1 MSDRDSSSLFLGK
14 HASKAAKRLVKQ
26 DSSYIGTDRSN
37 DSTSH
42 SLNGFMNMSV
52 GRNYKNKSAAFLPT
66 QTRGYAD
73 SKLSYGSMMVSEI
86 SDENEQ
92 FSEARGGENGDDFFD
107 PKEVEKEGI
116 VKHLLTMCL
125 TKPVSPLLLALPFAY
140 ISYHQE
146 WSPVWIFWLNFLGMV
161 PLASILGDFTE
172 ELALHTNQVIGG
184 LINATFG
191 NIVEVVV
198 AINALRA
205 NEIRVV
211 QASMIGSIFSNL
223 LLVLGCCFFFG
234 GLGRREQRFN
244 ATGASANISLLALS
258 SMALVLPTPFAVY
271 YDIEDADVL
280 SVSRTAA
287 IFLMTMYMQLL
298 VFQLKT
304 HADLFEDDDEDEP
317 ELPFIVAIAGLA
329 GMTALIT
336 IFSDYLV
343 DSIDGFTAD
352 SGVSKTFVGLI
363 ILPIVGNAVEH
374 ITAVTVAMK
383 DKMDLA
389 MGIAIGSSVQIALF
403 VVPVIVSF
411 GWIMD
416 KDMTLNFP
424 QFELCLYILSII
436 IVSLCVTDG
445 SSNWLEGSLLI
456 TTYFMIAVGFWYEQV
471 EDF

>member
-1 MSDRDSSSLFLGK
+1 M
-14 HASKAAKRLVKQ
+14 
-26 DSSYIGTDRSN
+26 
-37 DSTSH
+37 
-42 SLNGFMNMSV
+42 
-52 GRNYKNKSAAFLPT
+52 
-66 QTRGYAD
+66 
-73 SKLSYGSMMVSEI
+73 
-86 SDENEQ
+86 
-92 FSEARGGENGDDFFD
+92 
-107 PKEVEKEGI
+107 
-116 VKHLLTMCL
+116 
-125 TKPVSPLLLALPFAY
+125 
-140 ISYHQE
+140 
-146 WSPVWIFWLNFLGMV
+146 
-161 PLASILGDFTE
+161 GDFTE

-205 NEIRVV
+205 DEIRVV

-234 GLGRREQRFN
+234 GLGRKEQIFN

-258 SMALVLPTPFAVY
+258 SIALVLPTPFAAY
-271 YDIEDADVL
+271 YDIEDSEVL

-287 IFLMTMYMQLL
+287 IFLMTMYVQLL
-298 VFQLKT
+298 IFQLKT

-317 ELPFIVAIAGLA
+317 ELPFVVAIVGLA
-329 GMTALIT
+329 GMTGLIT
-336 IFSDYLV
+336 IFSTYLV

-424 QFELCLYILSII
+424 HFELSLYILSIV
-436 IVSLCVTDG
+436 IVSLCVSDG

-456 TTYFMIAVGFWYEQV
+456 TTYFMICVGFWYEKVQ
-471 EDF
+471 DF